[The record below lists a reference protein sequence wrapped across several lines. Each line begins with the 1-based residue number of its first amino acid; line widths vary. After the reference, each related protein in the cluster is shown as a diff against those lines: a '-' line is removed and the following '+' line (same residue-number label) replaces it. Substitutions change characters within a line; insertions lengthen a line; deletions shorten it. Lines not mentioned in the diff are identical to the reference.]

1 MVKGAGWG
9 LLRVGASSEK
19 DDGVGNKG
27 KFEKGVL
34 DARGG
39 ICWSFFFLSFSFSI
53 SSDLTTGEKDASRVE
68 RGVFTPFCQGPD
80 VNDKYEHTCD
90 E

>member
-1 MVKGAGWG
+1 MVLETKGI
-9 LLRVGASSEK
+9 SK
-19 DDGVGNKG
+19 KG
-27 KFEKGVL
+27 FWTRE
-34 DARGG
+34 GG